1 NNAIHQPVL
10 EALKILKEYLDSTAI
25 YYPVKQRIPIKGVVK
40 PSWQEIIVEK
50 IEKKGK
56 RGNKS
61 QQERVNRISYEIAV
75 LKALREGLRCKEI
88 WVDGAN
94 KYRNPDEDLPAD
106 FDENRDEHYLAL
118 NKPKEAEEFI
128 AKLQQEMR
136 D

>member
-1 NNAIHQPVL
+1 
-10 EALKILKEYLDSTAI
+10 
-25 YYPVKQRIPIKGVVK
+25 
-40 PSWQEIIVEK
+40 
-50 IEKKGK
+50 
-56 RGNKS
+56 
-61 QQERVNRISYEIAV
+61 V

-136 D
+136 DALVMFNNGLPKNTKVKILPKKGGYIKLTPLDEQAA